1 MLDSPVSSSAEGVAR
16 LRRGTARLIPLVLLA
31 AATAMRCASAPPS
44 IETVA
49 IQAVEQRKPIPAEDD
64 KSSPVEFRKFLLKL
78 PDDHVIGTMQVGKD
92 CAGRAPL
99 TWKVNRDSPVGQE
112 FGALLLEELSS
123 AGYAIAGNR
132 DTLFEDTHERRA
144 DYLIAGIIRD
154 VRANV
159 CYADPRKN
167 LATAEASLAVEW
179 QIYSNRT
186 RDIEFKV
193 TTEGSGLVPTL
204 PGDPGAEAISRAFV
218 SAARNLLGDA
228 RFHDL
233 LAGVSTDAQARP
245 RDPIAV
251 AYETVPVR
259 KARSAESVVSESRMA
274 VVTVFA
280 GGAMGSGFL
289 ISRDGYL
296 LTDEHVVG
304 QTRYVRVK
312 FITGREVNGEV
323 VRADRL
329 RDVALIKLESDVYP
343 YLPLGESGRVQPG
356 ADVFAIGTPIEETF
370 GQTVTKGIMSGFGE
384 DDGQRV
390 LRSDVSIQKGN
401 SGGPLLDR
409 TGLVVGLSVSAYTLA
424 PEGIG
429 MGLNGFIPHRRRPEG
444 AQDPAPRPALE
455 EHPLS
460 ESALCVRRL
469 AHASTAAVASR
480 SSSL

>member
-1 MLDSPVSSSAEGVAR
+1 MVVTPVSSTVAGLAR
-16 LRRGTARLIPLVLLA
+16 QRGGMRGSCALILLA
-31 AATAMRCASAPPS
+31 AATALRCASSPPTL
-44 IETVA
+44 ETVPV
-49 IQAVEQRKPIPAEDD
+49 QAVEQGKPLSANPE
-64 KSSPVEFRKFLLKL
+64 KSSAVEFRKFLLKL
-78 PDDHVIGTMQVGKD
+78 PDDHVIGTVQAGKE

-99 TWKVNRDSPVGQE
+99 TWKVTRDSPVGQE
-112 FGALLLEELSS
+112 FGALLLEELST

-132 DTLFEDTHERRA
+132 DALFEDPHERRA
-144 DYLIAGIIRD
+144 DYIVAGIIRD
-154 VRANV
+154 VHANV
-159 CYADPRKN
+159 CYADPAKG
-167 LATAEASLAVEW
+167 LADAEASLTVDW

-186 RDIEFKV
+186 REIAFRA
-193 TTEGSGLVPTL
+193 TTEGSSLVPPL
-204 PGDPGAEAISRAFV
+204 PNDPGAEAISRAFV
-218 SAARNLLGDA
+218 SAARNLLADA

-233 LAGVSTDAQARP
+233 LSGPDAEAQAKT

-251 AYETVPVR
+251 AYEIVPVR
-259 KARSAESVVSESRMA
+259 KSRSAESIVADSRMA

-304 QTRYVRVK
+304 PSRYVRVK

-356 ADVFAIGTPIEETF
+356 ADVFAIGTPIEENF
-370 GQTVTKGIMSGFGE
+370 GQTVTKGVMSGYGE

-409 TGLVVGLSVSAYTLA
+409 FGLVVGLSVSAYTLA
-424 PEGIG
+424 PEGVG
-429 MGLNGFIPHRRRPEG
+429 MGLNGFIPIEEALKALTIQRRVRP
-444 AQDPAPRPALE
+444 
-455 EHPLS
+455 
-460 ESALCVRRL
+460 
-469 AHASTAAVASR
+469 
-480 SSSL
+480 